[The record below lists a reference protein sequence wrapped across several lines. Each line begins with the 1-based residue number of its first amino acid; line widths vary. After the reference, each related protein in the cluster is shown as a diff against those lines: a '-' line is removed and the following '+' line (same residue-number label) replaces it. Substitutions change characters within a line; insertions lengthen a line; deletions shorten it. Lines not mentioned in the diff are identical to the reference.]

1 MPAKTGNVFVDPD
14 SIVRDEK
21 TGKIISKS
29 VLNPE
34 NIIPD
39 IGKPTM
45 KLGKMFRDEGTAGL
59 SQRYDPAAE
68 LALRDANAGPP
79 DPPAPPAPEP
89 TDGDRAV
96 AAVLDVEP
104 EDVLADRPKLNPT
117 FNEPSALTVS
127 QEEVEELETL
137 RADIMAAKAARKSGG
152 EDGERAEAWL
162 QTAAETE
169 YARPDGGRL
178 AIKRIF
184 SGMKIGR
191 PKETE

>member
-1 MPAKTGNVFVDPD
+1 
-14 SIVRDEK
+14 
-21 TGKIISKS
+21 
-29 VLNPE
+29 
-34 NIIPD
+34 
-39 IGKPTM
+39 
-45 KLGKMFRDEGTAGL
+45 MFRDEGTAGL

-79 DPPAPPAPEP
+79 DPPAPAPAADP
-89 TDGDRAV
+89 TDADRAV

-104 EDVLADRPKLNPT
+104 EDVLADRPKLNPK
-117 FNEPSALTVS
+117 FNEPGDVTL
-127 QEEVEELETL
+127 QQKEYEELETL

-152 EDGERAEAWL
+152 EDGERAKAWL
-162 QTAAETE
+162 QTAVASE